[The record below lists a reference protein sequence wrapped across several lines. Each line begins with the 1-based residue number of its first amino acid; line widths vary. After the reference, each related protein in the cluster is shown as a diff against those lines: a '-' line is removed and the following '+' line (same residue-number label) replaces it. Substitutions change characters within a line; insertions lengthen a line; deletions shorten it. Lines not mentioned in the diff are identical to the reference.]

1 MTDILFTPIRLRE
14 LEILLENSVRKVL
27 EEKQSTHST
36 KLANRTLTT
45 QNSKR
50 KLKQKGVSDSRRTK
64 LALHT
69 KKG

>member
-27 EEKQSTHST
+27 EENHST
-36 KLANRTLTT
+36 PSAKPTDRTLRT

-50 KLKQKGVSDSRRTK
+50 KHKQKGASDSRRK
-64 LALHT
+64 KMVLNT